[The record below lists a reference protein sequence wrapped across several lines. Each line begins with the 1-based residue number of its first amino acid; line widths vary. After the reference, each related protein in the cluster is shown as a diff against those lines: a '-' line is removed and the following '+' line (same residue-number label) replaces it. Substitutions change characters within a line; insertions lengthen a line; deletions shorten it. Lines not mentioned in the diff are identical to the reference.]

1 MPLNQARGIPP
12 SASTNAEKGK
22 AQIKTDKG
30 TPLTTDQLALDDNDA
45 GGVTVSSD
53 LWSAAYR
60 EAVENLGEEI
70 DIASL
75 KRKNV
80 AQLFS
85 ELEEIDQEL
94 THESAFVKGMEYL
107 RSLQVPLERFK
118 LALDLASPLTSIE
131 PNVSTAFGAV
141 RSVTV
146 VSPAH
151 KII

>member
-1 MPLNQARGIPP
+1 M
-12 SASTNAEKGK
+12 
-22 AQIKTDKG
+22 
-30 TPLTTDQLALDDNDA
+30 TTDQLALDDNDA